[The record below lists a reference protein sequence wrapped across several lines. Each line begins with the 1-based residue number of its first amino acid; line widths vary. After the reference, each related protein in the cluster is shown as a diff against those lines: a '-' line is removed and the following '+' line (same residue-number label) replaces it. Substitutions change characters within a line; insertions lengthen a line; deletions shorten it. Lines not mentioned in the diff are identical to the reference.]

1 LQYAFLVFCIK
12 FADVI
17 SVQKN
22 RQKDKILLP
31 VFHFK
36 NLLFS
41 KKLTV
46 AYFALFCYTKYNIRI
61 KKGGM
66 GMRRISDSFFDMNNP
81 HTGIIFALCAI
92 ICFSVLLPLCL
103 FGIKEDTDLTI
114 SQSGSEEYIAIE
126 SVNNTLSDVTEH
138 IIDPS
143 AETRGVWI
151 ATVNNINFPSKPGL
165 SANELKAEIDG
176 IISTCKEYGLNA
188 IYFQVRPL
196 ADAFYESDIFPVSK
210 YLTGEQGKNSGSNFD
225 VLDYLVREG
234 HKNGVKVHA
243 WVNPLRVTYGTQS
256 APAHDLTKLAD
267 GHPARENSEFTVPYA
282 DGKLYFNAGI
292 PEVRELV
299 RDGVYEIAKKYDVDS
314 IVFDDYFY
322 PYTVYVNG
330 KKAAFDDSDAF
341 EKYSTGESLEEFRRS
356 SINTLVRECYEAVKA
371 ADPEMQFGISPFG
384 IWQNDNGE
392 NGGSETSGLEA
403 YNELY
408 CDALSWIE
416 GGYVDYIAPQI
427 YWSFNNNAARY
438 DTLVRWWNSVCDNT
452 GVDLLISHAA
462 YRYADEWAESDF
474 EMLNQIEFARSEI
487 SYKGSIFYGYG
498 EIAKNKSGIAD
509 ELLTAFSDDYIYTDP
524 VSTGAGICIN
534 SPQDGSTLSGLE
546 QTYVLGSS
554 DPAYPVYYNGR
565 KISRTKSGYFSLML
579 DLKKG
584 KNEFIFTQNGK
595 DYIYT
600 VYNTANQNNTSPSQI
615 QQNSVKV
622 MDNYEVLP
630 VLPRSDIFATSG
642 EAVTV
647 TVTAPAN
654 SEVTAYL
661 GDNTVKLMPQKKS
674 PGKDKL
680 YEMTYS
686 GTLVLPECES
696 GEIKELGNIRV
707 KAVLGD
713 SVAYAELADVRVG
726 GKDAVIPIE
735 VSAERTGLKISPDS
749 YYYDDFTSQAKGMRD
764 NATRLEGGF
773 YRLRVGGYVAES
785 DVTELD
791 SEVKIASVESATI
804 KDDGEYTRIY
814 ISADENIPMNGR
826 VEDGYFILN
835 LYNVD
840 ITTAKAPMFSEN
852 PLFESD
858 EYQLSTKK
866 NCFRYHFKLK
876 DPDNFFGFEFSYSDG
891 KTIVSLRNPVTLK
904 AGDKPLSDRLIV
916 LDAGHGGS
924 DAGALGANAKH
935 PESSLNLNI
944 ILLLRDKLEKL
955 GAKVILTRE
964 DDSYVALADRM
975 NHAESISPDILISVH
990 QNSMEYNV
998 DTTRV
1003 RGVMALYWEY
1013 AGKSLSESMSE
1024 SLSHAL
1030 GRINRGAST
1039 QRLAMVRCER
1049 YPSTLIEVG
1058 FMTSVEEY
1066 EKTSSAQGIEK
1077 TAQAIVD
1084 GVLDYYKKQSVR
1096 K

>member
-1 LQYAFLVFCIK
+1 
-12 FADVI
+12 
-17 SVQKN
+17 
-22 RQKDKILLP
+22 
-31 VFHFK
+31 
-36 NLLFS
+36 
-41 KKLTV
+41 
-46 AYFALFCYTKYNIRI
+46 
-61 KKGGM
+61 
-66 GMRRISDSFFDMNNP
+66 MRHISDSFFDMNRP
-81 HTGIIFALCAI
+81 RTGILFALCAI
-92 ICFSVLLPLCL
+92 ICISLLLPLYL
-103 FGIKEDTDLTI
+103 FGIQATTDITI
-114 SQSGSEEYIAIE
+114 PLNNGENYFIDEETQNIPADI
-126 SVNNTLSDVTEH
+126 TEH

-143 AETRGVWI
+143 AEIRGVWI
-151 ATVNNINFPSKPGL
+151 ATVNNINFPSKPAL
-165 SANELKAEIDG
+165 SANELKGEIDN

-188 IYFQVRPL
+188 IYFQARPL
-196 ADAFYESDIFPVSK
+196 ADAFYESEIFPVSE
-210 YLTGEQGKNSGSNFD
+210 YLTGEQGKGATHGFD

-234 HKNGVKVHA
+234 HKNGIKIHA
-243 WVNPLRVTYGTQS
+243 WVNPLRVTYGTQN

-267 GHPARENSEFTVPYA
+267 GHPARENPEFTVPYA

-330 KKAAFDDSDAF
+330 KKAVFDDSDAF
-341 EKYSTGESLEEFRRS
+341 EKYSSGENLEEFRRN
-356 SINTLVRECYEAVKA
+356 SINMLVRECYEAVKD

-452 GVDLLISHAA
+452 GVDFVISHAA
-462 YRYADEWAESDF
+462 YRYADEWAESDL

-498 EIAKNKSGIAD
+498 EIVKNKSGIAD
-509 ELLTAFSDDYIYTDP
+509 ELLTAFSDEYIYTDP
-524 VSTGAGICIN
+524 VSTGADIYIN
-534 SPQDGSTLSGLE
+534 SPQDGATLSGLE

-554 DPAYPVYYNGR
+554 DPAYPVYYNES
-565 KISRTKSGYFSLML
+565 KLSRTKSGYFSLML

-584 KNEFIFTQNGK
+584 KNEFVFTQNGK

-600 VYNTANQNNTSPSQI
+600 IYNTANQNNTSTSQI
-615 QQNSVKV
+615 PQNSVKV
-622 MDNYEVLP
+622 MDNYEILP
-630 VLPRSDIFATSG
+630 VLPKSNLFLSSG

-654 SEVTAYL
+654 SDVTAYL
-661 GDNTVKLMPQKKS
+661 GDNSVKLMPQKKS
-674 PGKDKL
+674 PGRDKL

-686 GTLVLPECES
+686 GTFVLPECEV
-696 GEIKELGNIRV
+696 GEIKKLGKIRV
-707 KAVLGD
+707 SAVSGD
-713 SVAYAELADVRVG
+713 NTAQAELVDVRVG

-735 VSAERTGLKISPDS
+735 VSTERTGLKIAPDS
-749 YYYDDFTSQAKGMRD
+749 YYYDDFTTQAKGMRD
-764 NATRLEGGF
+764 NAMRLEGGC

-785 DVTELD
+785 DVAELD
-791 SEVKIASVESATI
+791 SEIGIASVESAAI
-804 KDDGEYTRIY
+804 KDDGDYTRIY

-840 ITTAKAPMFSEN
+840 ITTAKAPILAEN
-852 PLFESD
+852 PLFESA

-866 NCFRYHFKLK
+866 NCFRYHLKLK

-891 KTIVSLRNPVTLK
+891 KVIVSLRNPVTLK

-924 DAGALGANAKH
+924 DAGALGASEEYSEA
-935 PESSLNLNI
+935 SLNLKI
-944 ILLLRDKLEKL
+944 ILLLRNKLEKL

-964 DDSYVALADRM
+964 DDSYLALADRM
-975 NHAESISPDILISVH
+975 NQAEELSPDILISVH

-998 DTTRV
+998 DITRV
-1003 RGVMALYWEY
+1003 RGIMALYWEY
-1013 AGKSLSESMSE
+1013 AGRSLSDSMAGSI
-1024 SLSHAL
+1024 SRSL
-1030 GRINRGAST
+1030 GRLNRGAST

-1084 GVLDYYKKQSVR
+1084 GVLEYYRKQT